1 MWKVPH
7 NLREEAEAFDKQVEE
22 RMALGQVPD
31 LRKLQFVEGLY
42 NNPWRDPEFVQLQIM
57 PKIDFIIEK
66 AKTRPGGQVLELGCG
81 MGYLS
86 LELARN
92 GLHVHAVDISKKS
105 IEVAKKVYSENTY
118 MVGFGSLNY
127 EVADITT
134 MDMGEAKYDSIISL
148 GTLHH
153 LQALDSVIIRISKAL
168 RQRGNL
174 ILCEPI
180 RSNFTEKSAE
190 FAAIL
195 RVIAPTWITYEAK
208 LKPISDAENWRAF
221 VQQIYNEYRYV
232 DKRGEGVQS
241 PFDNIVSSEE
251 DLIKPITKHFAIKEV
266 KYSDAFVDKIIGGLR
281 GDARYKLAKFL
292 KFLDDDLIRRGVLP
306 ATSVCLWATKE

>member
-1 MWKVPH
+1 MGEVPH
-7 NLREEAEAFDKQVEE
+7 NLQEEAEAFDKQVEE
-22 RMALGQVPD
+22 RMSLGHVPD

-42 NNPWRDPEFVQLQIM
+42 NNPWRDPEFVHLQIV
-57 PKIDFIIEK
+57 PKVDFIIEK

-105 IEVAKKVYSENTY
+105 IEVAKKVYSENTFI
-118 MVGFGSLNY
+118 VGFGSLNY

-134 MDMGEAKYDSIISL
+134 MDLGEAKYDSIVSL

-153 LQALDSVIIRISKAL
+153 LPALDSVIIRINKAL
-168 RQRGNL
+168 RQSGNL

-208 LKPISDAENWRAF
+208 LKPISDPENWRAF

-232 DKRGEGVQS
+232 DEKGERVQS

-281 GDARYKLAKFL
+281 GDARYALAKFL

-306 ATSVCLWATKE
+306 ATSVCLWAIKE